1 MKIEV
6 TTHNEILT
14 DPIIE
19 LERTIDNPKNK
30 TFQPVI
36 VLIDKENP
44 VRRFG
49 QFLPEQH
56 YINDTWTDED
66 VENAILSHIES
77 VKIEEIQNRN
87 KSSVFIPE
95 ISKDGSVKIQEKK
108 IRIKYSWVHIFI
120 NWVKRIF
127 KRKK

>member
-6 TTHNEILT
+6 STHNEVLI

-36 VLIDKENP
+36 ILVDSENP
-44 VRRFG
+44 RRRFG
-49 QFLPEQH
+49 QFLPEQP

-66 VENAILSHIES
+66 VQNAIDTHIRS
-77 VKIEEIQNRN
+77 IIIE
-87 KSSVFIPE
+87 
-95 ISKDGSVKIQEKK
+95 
-108 IRIKYSWVHIFI
+108 
-120 NWVKRIF
+120 
-127 KRKK
+127 